1 MALKVITIDFWNTL
15 FDSSNSQE
23 RNKYRNQAI
32 YKTIIEQGIEI
43 TEKQIRDGISAS
55 WAHFNENW
63 IKNMR
68 TPLPRETVEFF
79 WDFLKIPHNDESI
92 EKIVKLFETIIL
104 DYPPQLM
111 PDAGRALEIL
121 SKKYKIGLI
130 SDTGFTPGKILKL
143 VMQKNEILD
152 FFEAFSFSDET
163 GVAKP
168 HPEAYLKILRKLDC
182 PPENALHIGDIEQ
195 TDIEGALRL
204 GMKAIRFSGDP
215 TYLSAPNPKKTRGTA
230 ECNNWAEVI
239 DKIEEIDNNSQFDF
253 NNYKD

>member
-15 FDSSNSQE
+15 FDSSNAQE

-32 YKTIIEQGIEI
+32 YKAISNLGIEI
-43 TEKQIRDGISAS
+43 TEKQIKDGINAS

-79 WDFLKIPHNDESI
+79 WNYLQLPYDKDSIDKIAR
-92 EKIVKLFETIIL
+92 LFETIIL
-104 DYPPQLM
+104 DFPPKLM
-111 PDAGRALEIL
+111 DGAGFALDFL

-130 SDTGFTPGKILKL
+130 SDTGFTPGKILRL

-152 FFEAFSFSDET
+152 FFSAFSFSDET

-168 HPEAYLKILRKLDC
+168 HPDAYLKILNQFNC
-182 PPENALHIGDIEQ
+182 PPSEAIHIGDIEQ
-195 TDIEGALRL
+195 TDIEGAINL
-204 GMKAIRFSGDP
+204 GMKSIRFSGDP
-215 TYLSAPNPKKTRGTA
+215 SYLSAPNPKKTRANA
-230 ECNNWAEVI
+230 ECYHWDEIAET
-239 DKIEEIDNNSQFDF
+239 IEKIDNKYIF
-253 NNYKD
+253 

>member
-15 FDSSNSQE
+15 FDSSNATE

-32 YKTIIEQGIEI
+32 YKTIQELGIEI
-43 TEKQIRDGISAS
+43 TEKQIKDGISAS

-79 WDFLKIPHNDESI
+79 WNYLKIPHNDESI
-92 EKIVKLFETIIL
+92 DKIVRLFETIIL
-104 DYPPQLM
+104 DFPPKLM
-111 PDAGRALEIL
+111 EGSGQVLEIL
-121 SKKYKIGLI
+121 SQKFKLGLI
-130 SDTGFTPGKILKL
+130 SDTGFTPGRILKL

-152 FFEAFSFSDET
+152 FFDEFSFSDET

-168 HPEAYLKILRKLDC
+168 HPEAYLKILKHFDC
-182 PPENALHIGDIEQ
+182 PPQEAIHIGDIEQ
-195 TDIEGALRL
+195 TDIEGAIRL

-215 TYLSAPNPKKTRGTA
+215 SYLSAPNPKKTIGNA
-230 ECNNWAEVI
+230 ECFSWEEVLL
-239 DKIEEIDNNSQFDF
+239 KIEDIENQIELF
-253 NNYKD
+253 